1 MEVIIKKSKNKNK
14 KFDAIVDNKTVSFG
28 AKGYSDYTIHKD
40 AERKQRYIDRHKKTE
55 DWKLTGIKT
64 AGFYAKHILWNK
76 PSLTASINDLNKKY
90 KNIKFKLKP

>member
-1 MEVIIKKSKNKNK
+1 MEVIIQKSKKKDK

-40 AERKQRYIDRHKKTE
+40 AERKQRYINRHKEKE
-55 DWKLTGIKT
+55 NWGISGLKT

-76 PSLTASINDLNKKY
+76 PTLTASINDLNKKC
-90 KNIKFKLKP
+90 KSIKVKLKT